1 MTDKTVYISQV
12 SISMSYSFYL
22 LCHRR
27 NKDLKF
33 IIWVTQFKI
42 LHKDLKLKL
51 HEYIDYVIQYIL
63 LLI

>member
-51 HEYIDYVIQYIL
+51 HEYID
-63 LLI
+63 